1 MKTNFKMKRIL
12 SKVLAFTIVASLFTS
27 AANVSAATY
36 SYTPILDE
44 NFDDGEIANTS
55 WGNQW
60 LPATFDDEDG
70 RGKVWTIPF
79 GKNTAKS
86 AANGYLD
93 NLAQY
98 MTGDKNYIKFDFK
111 TGNCYN
117 FTFMPMVN
125 NGTSGSVN
133 LSTSK
138 NGWMYANKFEAITQ
152 AGLANNQNVL
162 DANTKDSI
170 NAGTAWRNGSDAYD
184 YAKDTWYTVMF
195 LFDKINN
202 KISVY
207 LNDSLLLENTVGA
220 NVVGNITGL
229 LIWNHKSTEDSK
241 IDRYMSFD
249 NFQIGTYEELLS
261 VENCTF
267 KNGTAVIEFSDNI
280 DQTSLTKDTIKI
292 TGQNGKSVDYA
303 GTYADKKYTCVIN
316 NYNSLLEYK
325 ITAEGYKGSS
335 DKTGIKFEKTF
346 SGDDYIYTPNMTDTF
361 DNENSTFNW
370 KFSASNVDPVYV
382 DESTRGKVL
391 KTSTKARTNAAADD
405 FTFLSG
411 ASGASGNVSK
421 NMTSDKANYIDFDIK
436 FSADTNL
443 TFAPQSIGA
452 GWAQTLPFIFSKNG
466 FIASLGVNGSA
477 TQYTGVTKTLMDYP
491 NAKAAVDAGYKAV
504 AINGQDWNNI
514 RMVFDKVSNT
524 ASLYVNGVL
533 LDSGNKDS
541 AIISK
546 IDDILIRNC
555 DTTVND
561 IYIDNFEIGTAEET
575 SLKLV
580 NASGEEVTEFS
591 VNDTVYALV
600 ITKNNT
606 AADEVRV
613 VAIASYDETN
623 TMIDIKTVDLTT
635 KAGKFG
641 MVDTSDNIS
650 VSASG
655 AKTIKAY
662 LWSDWRSIK
671 PLCQSVGAALKQ

>member
-44 NFDDGEIANTS
+44 NFDDGTAELDLTA
-55 WGNQW
+55 QW
-60 LPATFDDEDG
+60 CPDVTYTDEDG
-70 RGKVWTIPF
+70 RGKVANVPYVSKASTTDTNIVQDIDTYISGDNYYISF
-79 GKNTAKS
+79 DINTDGTQNIIIAPCNADNTTNWIFPLSFMVCK
-86 AANGYLD
+86 NGYVLFTD
-93 NLAQY
+93 AAPSTN
-98 MTGDKNYIKFDFK
+98 NVK
-111 TGNCYN
+111 TYN
-117 FTFMPMVN
+117 DLF
-125 NGTSGSVN
+125 
-133 LSTSK
+133 
-138 NGWMYANKFEAITQ
+138 
-152 AGLANNQNVL
+152 
-162 DANTKDSI
+162 
-170 NAGTAWRNGSDAYD
+170 AGTAAAVRSWGFTTAYD
-184 YAKDTWYTVMF
+184 ISANTWYNIKF
-195 LFDKINN
+195 LYDKTAS
-202 KISVY
+202 KIYGMVNEQIVQSIDVT
-207 LNDSLLLENTVGA
+207 NWTD
-220 NVVGNITGL
+220 IKRL
-229 LIWNHKSTEDSK
+229 LIRNYTNQKAGTIK
-241 IDRYMSFD
+241 FD

-641 MVDTSDNIS
+641 MVDISDNIS

>member
-1 MKTNFKMKRIL
+1 MKTNLKMKRIL

-27 AANVSAATY
+27 AASVSAVTY
-36 SYTPILDE
+36 SYTPTLNDTY
-44 NFDDGEIANTS
+44 DDGTAELDLTA
-55 WGNQW
+55 QW
-60 LPATFDDEDG
+60 CPDVTYTDEDG
-70 RGKVWTIPF
+70 RGKVANVPYVSKASTTDTNIVQDIDTYISGDNYYISF
-79 GKNTAKS
+79 DINTDGTQNIIIAPCNADNTTNWIFPLSFMVCK
-86 AANGYLD
+86 NGYVLFTD
-93 NLAQY
+93 AAPSTN
-98 MTGDKNYIKFDFK
+98 NVK
-111 TGNCYN
+111 TYN
-117 FTFMPMVN
+117 DLF
-125 NGTSGSVN
+125 
-133 LSTSK
+133 
-138 NGWMYANKFEAITQ
+138 
-152 AGLANNQNVL
+152 
-162 DANTKDSI
+162 
-170 NAGTAWRNGSDAYD
+170 AGTAAAVRSWGFTTAYD
-184 YAKDTWYTVMF
+184 ISANTWYNIKF
-195 LFDKINN
+195 LYDKTAS
-202 KISVY
+202 KIYGMVNEQIVQSIDVT
-207 LNDSLLLENTVGA
+207 NWTD
-220 NVVGNITGL
+220 IKRL
-229 LIWNHKSTEDSK
+229 LIRNYTNQKAGTIK
-241 IDRYMSFD
+241 FD

-452 GWAQTLPFIFSKNG
+452 GWAQTLPFIFSNNG

-580 NASGEEVTEFS
+580 NASGEAVTEFS

-641 MVDTSDNIS
+641 MVDISDNIS

>member
-1 MKTNFKMKRIL
+1 MKTNLKMKRIL

-27 AANVSAATY
+27 AASVSAVTY
-36 SYTPILDE
+36 SYTPTLNDTY
-44 NFDDGEIANTS
+44 DDGTAELDLTA
-55 WGNQW
+55 QW
-60 LPATFDDEDG
+60 CPDVTYTDEDG
-70 RGKVWTIPF
+70 RGKVANVPYVSKASTTDTNIVQDIDTYISGDNYYISF
-79 GKNTAKS
+79 DINTDGTQNIIIAPCNADNTTNWIFPLSFMVCK
-86 AANGYLD
+86 NGYVLFTD
-93 NLAQY
+93 AAPSTN
-98 MTGDKNYIKFDFK
+98 NVK
-111 TGNCYN
+111 TYN
-117 FTFMPMVN
+117 DLF
-125 NGTSGSVN
+125 
-133 LSTSK
+133 
-138 NGWMYANKFEAITQ
+138 
-152 AGLANNQNVL
+152 
-162 DANTKDSI
+162 
-170 NAGTAWRNGSDAYD
+170 AGTAAAVRSWGFTTAYD
-184 YAKDTWYTVMF
+184 ISANTWYNIKF
-195 LFDKINN
+195 LYDKTAS
-202 KISVY
+202 KIYGMVNEQIVQSIDVT
-207 LNDSLLLENTVGA
+207 NWTD
-220 NVVGNITGL
+220 IKRL
-229 LIWNHKSTEDSK
+229 LIRNYTNQKAGTIK
-241 IDRYMSFD
+241 FD

-641 MVDTSDNIS
+641 MVDISDNIS

>member
-1 MKTNFKMKRIL
+1 MKTNLKMKRIL

-27 AANVSAATY
+27 AASVSAVTY
-36 SYTPILDE
+36 SYTPTLNDTY
-44 NFDDGEIANTS
+44 DDGTAELDLTA
-55 WGNQW
+55 QW
-60 LPATFDDEDG
+60 CPDVTYTDEDG
-70 RGKVWTIPF
+70 RGKVANVPYVSKASTTDTNIVQDIDTYISGDNYYISF
-79 GKNTAKS
+79 DINTDGTQNIIIAPCNADNTTNWIFPLSFMVCK
-86 AANGYLD
+86 NGYVLFTD
-93 NLAQY
+93 AAPSTN
-98 MTGDKNYIKFDFK
+98 NVK
-111 TGNCYN
+111 TYN
-117 FTFMPMVN
+117 DLF
-125 NGTSGSVN
+125 
-133 LSTSK
+133 
-138 NGWMYANKFEAITQ
+138 
-152 AGLANNQNVL
+152 
-162 DANTKDSI
+162 
-170 NAGTAWRNGSDAYD
+170 AGTAAAVRSWGFTTAYD
-184 YAKDTWYTVMF
+184 ISANTWYNIKF
-195 LFDKINN
+195 LYDKTAS
-202 KISVY
+202 KIYGMVNEQIVQSIDVT
-207 LNDSLLLENTVGA
+207 NWTD
-220 NVVGNITGL
+220 IKRL
-229 LIWNHKSTEDSK
+229 LIRNYTNQKAGTIK
-241 IDRYMSFD
+241 FD

-580 NASGEEVTEFS
+580 NASGEAVTEFS

-641 MVDTSDNIS
+641 MVDISDNIS

>member
-1 MKTNFKMKRIL
+1 MKTNLKMKRIL

-27 AANVSAATY
+27 AASVSAVTY
-36 SYTPILDE
+36 SYTPTLNDTY
-44 NFDDGEIANTS
+44 DDGTAELDLTA
-55 WGNQW
+55 QW
-60 LPATFDDEDG
+60 CPDVTYTDEDG
-70 RGKVWTIPF
+70 RGKVANVPYVSKASTTDTNIVQDIDTYISGDNYYISF
-79 GKNTAKS
+79 DINTDGTQNIIIAPCNADNTTNWIFPLSFMVCK
-86 AANGYLD
+86 NGYVLFTD
-93 NLAQY
+93 AAPSTN
-98 MTGDKNYIKFDFK
+98 NVK
-111 TGNCYN
+111 TYN
-117 FTFMPMVN
+117 DLF
-125 NGTSGSVN
+125 
-133 LSTSK
+133 
-138 NGWMYANKFEAITQ
+138 
-152 AGLANNQNVL
+152 
-162 DANTKDSI
+162 
-170 NAGTAWRNGSDAYD
+170 AGTAAAVRSWGFTTAYD
-184 YAKDTWYTVMF
+184 ISANTWYNIKF
-195 LFDKINN
+195 LYDKTAS
-202 KISVY
+202 KIYGMVNEQIVQSIDVT
-207 LNDSLLLENTVGA
+207 NWTD
-220 NVVGNITGL
+220 IKRL
-229 LIWNHKSTEDSK
+229 LIRNYTNQKAGTIK
-241 IDRYMSFD
+241 FD

-606 AADEVRV
+606 TADEVRV

-641 MVDTSDNIS
+641 MVDISDNIS

>member
-1 MKTNFKMKRIL
+1 MKTNLKMKRIL

-27 AANVSAATY
+27 AASVSAVTY
-36 SYTPILDE
+36 SYTPTLNDTY
-44 NFDDGEIANTS
+44 DDGTAELDLTA
-55 WGNQW
+55 QW
-60 LPATFDDEDG
+60 CPDVTYTDEDG
-70 RGKVWTIPF
+70 RGKVANVPYVSKASTTDTNIVQDIDTYISGDNYYISF
-79 GKNTAKS
+79 DINTDGTQNIIIAPCNADNTTNWIFPLSFMVCK
-86 AANGYLD
+86 NGYVLFTD
-93 NLAQY
+93 AAPSTN
-98 MTGDKNYIKFDFK
+98 NVK
-111 TGNCYN
+111 TYN
-117 FTFMPMVN
+117 DLF
-125 NGTSGSVN
+125 
-133 LSTSK
+133 
-138 NGWMYANKFEAITQ
+138 
-152 AGLANNQNVL
+152 
-162 DANTKDSI
+162 
-170 NAGTAWRNGSDAYD
+170 AGTAAAVRSWGFTTAYD
-184 YAKDTWYTVMF
+184 ISANTWYNIKF
-195 LFDKINN
+195 LYDKTAS
-202 KISVY
+202 KIYGMVNEQIVQSIDVT
-207 LNDSLLLENTVGA
+207 NWTD
-220 NVVGNITGL
+220 IKRL
-229 LIWNHKSTEDSK
+229 LIRNYTNQKAGTIK
-241 IDRYMSFD
+241 FD

-606 AADEVRV
+606 AADAVRV

-641 MVDTSDNIS
+641 MVDISDNIS

>member
-1 MKTNFKMKRIL
+1 
-12 SKVLAFTIVASLFTS
+12 
-27 AANVSAATY
+27 
-36 SYTPILDE
+36 
-44 NFDDGEIANTS
+44 
-55 WGNQW
+55 
-60 LPATFDDEDG
+60 
-70 RGKVWTIPF
+70 
-79 GKNTAKS
+79 
-86 AANGYLD
+86 
-93 NLAQY
+93 
-98 MTGDKNYIKFDFK
+98 
-111 TGNCYN
+111 
-117 FTFMPMVN
+117 MVN
-125 NGTSGSVN
+125 EQIVQSIDVTNWTDIKRLLIRN
-133 LSTSK
+133 YT
-138 NGWMYANKFEAITQ
+138 
-152 AGLANNQNVL
+152 NQ
-162 DANTKDSI
+162 K
-170 NAGTAWRNGSDAYD
+170 AGTI
-184 YAKDTWYTVMF
+184 K
-195 LFDKINN
+195 
-202 KISVY
+202 
-207 LNDSLLLENTVGA
+207 
-220 NVVGNITGL
+220 
-229 LIWNHKSTEDSK
+229 
-241 IDRYMSFD
+241 FD

-641 MVDTSDNIS
+641 MVDISDNIS